1 MGILSTWV
9 GTRLPARYQRFFNL
23 PERRESTAVIDT
35 VDTALGRL
43 AADWLASNDAANGVA
58 RLDDGALALDVR
70 LRLIELAES
79 TIDIQSYLVRD
90 DLSGNLIM
98 MALIG
103 AAERGVRVRLL
114 MDDALTQPVDPG
126 LLAVA
131 GHQNIEVRV
140 FNPFPRHRS
149 RFVSF
154 IANFNLLNR
163 RMHNKSFTVD
173 SQFTIV
179 GGRNLADEYFLSN
192 RIAEFLDEDLLAVG
206 NVVTEVSS
214 GFDEYWNTR
223 ESTPIEFL
231 GSPQSL
237 PSIAEMLKEGEQFIA
252 GHPGARALEARK
264 ISQTLDLDED
274 ELGLVAA
281 EAQLVLDHPDKVRG
295 LTRKQVG
302 ETTDH
307 LRQMATDAKR
317 ELIVV
322 SPYFVPLKQGVELFA
337 SLVRRGVRVVIITNS
352 LASTNHSSV
361 HAVYARYRK
370 PLLQNGV
377 ELFELRNNPEM
388 SADGMRP
395 PIVTLHSKVAVV
407 DRNELFVGSFNLDPR
422 SLYINTE
429 MGMAVTSPRLAADMA
444 ASIDELLP
452 RLTYQLELT
461 GSGRLS
467 WSYSQKGAAVTL
479 GREPHTTIWRRLS
492 TWLMSL
498 LPIEGQ
504 M

>member
-1 MGILSTWV
+1 MLSTLV
-9 GTRLPARYQRFFNL
+9 GSRLPVQYQRFFRL
-23 PERRESTAVIDT
+23 PKRTVSTAV
-35 VDTALGRL
+35 VDTADTTLGRQVEEWMSL
-43 AADWLASNDAANGVA
+43 HNAANGVC
-58 RLDDGALALDVR
+58 RLADGARALDIR
-70 LRLIELAES
+70 LRLIGLAES

-90 DLSGNLIM
+90 DLSGNRIM
-98 MALIG
+98 IALID

-126 LLAVA
+126 LLAVSK
-131 GHQNIEVRV
+131 HPNIDVRV

-179 GGRNLADEYFLSN
+179 GGRNLADEYFQSSTMN
-192 RIAEFLDEDLLAVG
+192 EFLDEDLLAIG
-206 NVVTEVSS
+206 NVVSDVSS

-231 GSPQSL
+231 GQGQSL
-237 PSIAEMLKEGEQFIA
+237 PSIPELLQQGQKFLVEQSGISAVTVENDGGDLVLGEG
-252 GHPGARALEARK
+252 GLE
-264 ISQTLDLDED
+264 
-274 ELGLVAA
+274 LVAA
-281 EAQLVLDHPDKVRG
+281 DPELVLDHPDKVRG
-295 LTRKQVG
+295 LVRARVG
-302 ETTDH
+302 ETTEH
-307 LRQMATDAKR
+307 LAKMVSTAEK
-317 ELIVV
+317 ELFVV
-322 SPYFVPLKQGVELFA
+322 SPYFVPLKAGVELFA
-337 SLVRRGVRVVIITNS
+337 SLVKRGVRVVVVTNS

-370 PLLQNGV
+370 PLLRNGV
-377 ELFELRNNPEM
+377 ELYELRRNPETREGV
-388 SADGMRP
+388 ADQVTT
-395 PIVTLHSKVAVV
+395 VTLHSKVAVV
-407 DRNELFVGSFNLDPR
+407 DRVKMFVGSFNLDPR

-429 MGMAVTSPRLAADMA
+429 MGMAVESAKLSTEMAESIERILPRLAY
-444 ASIDELLP
+444 
-452 RLTYQLELT
+452 RLELT
-461 GSGRLS
+461 NKGELC
-467 WSYSQKGAAVTL
+467 WSFLRDGVEETL
-479 GREPHTTIWRRLS
+479 RKEPHTTFWRRLS